1 MIGPTTLNQ
10 SFRNMGLGYITMHDF
25 RATASTC
32 LNEANYNSNWI
43 ELQLAHVKGD
53 KVKATY
59 EHAKWL
65 NDRRKMMQDWADI
78 VDSRKE

>member
-1 MIGPTTLNQ
+1 
-10 SFRNMGLGYITMHDF
+10 MGLGHITMHDF
-25 RATASTC
+25 RATASTD

-59 EHAKWL
+59 DHAKWL
-65 NDRRKMMQDWADI
+65 SDRRKMMQDWADM
-78 VDSRKE
+78 VDGWAE